1 MKPTEWKK
9 QIEQDAVSTANAR
22 LNEIKNLT
30 EQLNNN
36 VHRIN
41 DLNFAVS
48 VYRIV
53 AIASWLL
60 TAYILGKKG
69 I

>member
-1 MKPTEWKK
+1 MKPIEWKT
-9 QIEQDAVSTANAR
+9 QIERDALFTANAR
-22 LNEIKNLT
+22 LNEIKILT
-30 EQLNNN
+30 EQLNSN

-41 DLNFAVS
+41 DLNFTLS

-53 AIASWLL
+53 AIVSWLL

-69 I
+69 L